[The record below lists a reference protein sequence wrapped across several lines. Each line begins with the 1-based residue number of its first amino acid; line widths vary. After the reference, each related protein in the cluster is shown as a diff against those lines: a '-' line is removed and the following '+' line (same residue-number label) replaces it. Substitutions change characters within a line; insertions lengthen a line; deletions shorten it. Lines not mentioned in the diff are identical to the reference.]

1 MSTRQ
6 KIIQQATRLFNE
18 KSFAA
23 ISLFELAQ
31 AIGMSRGNLTYHFKD
46 KDKLLKAI
54 ADEMWEKIEK
64 EKSKSRQLPSFE
76 NLHNEIQLYYKYQ
89 KQYAFIFLDHHVL
102 NHAVVKKQF
111 RKMTKQTIA
120 DNEAAIAFALELG
133 NLKQEPVKGMYHNIA
148 FTTWT
153 LAFFWLAQQIIR
165 GDRVGID
172 GEKMIW
178 SLLIPHMTEKGIRSF
193 VKFFGK
199 EYYESLGEPFEVNLS
214 QLISF

>member
-31 AIGMSRGNLTYHFKD
+31 GIGMSRGNLTYHFKD

-165 GDRVGID
+165 GDRVRID